1 MTMRVG
7 KYFMTLSVAAVV
19 GALGV
24 ASASAGNGGEHRD
37 DAGGIQVGPL
47 GQAFVNPPAFESR
60 PYAAGAARAQAE
72 PGRRPIRASAA
83 ARDAAGSAV
92 TLDPLAMQ
100 HKDPGW
106 KHNYQ
111 SWCDVDPNCNGW
123 AEKMQEYEA
132 GR

>member
-1 MTMRVG
+1 MRVS

-19 GALGV
+19 GALGI

-47 GQAFVNPPAFESR
+47 GQVFGNPSFGGNE
-60 PYAAGAARAQAE
+60 ARAQAI
-72 PGRRPIRASAA
+72 PQRKRIHARAAAAVTYGSAA
-83 ARDAAGSAV
+83 GPAV
-92 TLDPLAMQ
+92 TLDPLSMQ
-100 HKDPGW
+100 YKDKDW

-111 SWCDVDPNCNGW
+111 SWCDVDPSCNGW